1 MAIVINGSG
10 TVTGISVGGLPDDI
24 VDAGTLAD
32 DAVDTAAVANDA
44 ITLAKMASGTDGNI
58 ITYDASGNPA
68 VVATGSSGQILT
80 SAGAGAA
87 PTMATLSAGK
97 VLQVK
102 YVVFTTSL
110 SIAGYNSTF
119 AAFNETLDI
128 TPTAASSKIYAFCNI
143 HVYINL
149 HSTDGWSSANI
160 QLFRDS
166 TRVANSD
173 QATPS
178 NTYAFGRHTTSDTD
192 RMMGYFSKYFED
204 SPSSTSTLTYSIKA
218 HSKDVG
224 PVVYNDFGAS
234 NMILM
239 EVAG

>member
-10 TVTGISVGGLPDDI
+10 TVSGLTAQASDVELTDSTKVLLGTGDDLQI
-24 VDAGTLAD
+24 YHDGSHSYIKDTGTGDLYLQG
-32 DAVDTAAVANDA
+32 TANVR
-44 ITLAKMASGTDGNI
+44 ITNT
-58 ITYDASGNPA
+58 
-68 VVATGSSGQILT
+68 SGQILT

-173 QATPS
+173 NATPS
-178 NTYAFGRHTTSDTD
+178 NTYAFGRHTTSNSD

-239 EVAG
+239 EVAV

>member
-24 VDAGTLAD
+24 VDSGTLAD
-32 DAVDTAAVANDA
+32 DAVGLAQMAA
-44 ITLAKMASGTDGNI
+44 GTDGNV

-68 VVATGSSGQILT
+68 VVASGSSGQILT

-192 RMMGYFSKYFED
+192 RMMGYFSKNFED

-224 PVVYNDFGAS
+224 PVRYNEFGAS